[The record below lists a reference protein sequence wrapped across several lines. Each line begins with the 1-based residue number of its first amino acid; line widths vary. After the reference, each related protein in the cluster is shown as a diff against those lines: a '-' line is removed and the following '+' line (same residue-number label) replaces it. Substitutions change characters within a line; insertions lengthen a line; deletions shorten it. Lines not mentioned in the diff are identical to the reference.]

1 MQGDIRKEDLARRE
15 ELKRLMYEE
24 IVNFHSPT
32 A

>member
-1 MQGDIRKEDLARRE
+1 MHGDIRKEDTARRE

-24 IVNFHSPT
+24 ICNFNSPT